1 MKQNSYQRKC
11 IEIVMEDVITIS
23 TTDQTNTIDLSG
35 IKPVEFSWNES
46 DMSTGIVAQ
55 EIDPITTS
63 MITSGPVSIGSSGIS
78 TVTIGGYDSGYAS
91 KTDLT
96 EIISRMEKLE
106 AMLIE
111 EAEIRANHP
120 AVERAYDE
128 YRLLMILSKKNPGD
142 FLTED

>member
-1 MKQNSYQRKC
+1 MDD
-11 IEIVMEDVITIS
+11 IITIS
-23 TTDQTNTIDLSG
+23 TAGQTNTIDLSS
-35 IKPVEFSWNES
+35 IKPVEFNWNES
-46 DMSTGIVAQ
+46 DMSTGIIAQ
-55 EIDPITTS
+55 EIGPITTS
-63 MITSGPVSIGSSGIS
+63 MVSAGTVSVGSSTIS

-91 KTDLT
+91 NADLT
-96 EIISRMEKLE
+96 AVINRLEKLE

>member
-1 MKQNSYQRKC
+1 MDD
-11 IEIVMEDVITIS
+11 IITIS
-23 TTDQTNTIDLSG
+23 TTDQANTIDLSS
-35 IKPVEFSWNES
+35 IKPVEFNWSEA
-46 DMSTGIVAQ
+46 DMSTGIMAQ
-55 EIDPITTS
+55 EIGPITTS
-63 MITSGPVSIGSSGIS
+63 VITSGPVSIGSTGIN
-78 TVTIGGYDSGYAS
+78 TVTIGSYDSGYAS

-120 AVERAYDE
+120 AVDRAYDE

>member
-1 MKQNSYQRKC
+1 VKQNSYQRKC
-11 IEIVMEDVITIS
+11 IEINMDDIITIS
-23 TTDQTNTIDLSG
+23 TTDQTNTIDLSS
-35 IKPVEFSWNES
+35 IKPVEFNWNES
-46 DMSTGIVAQ
+46 DMSIGITAQ
-55 EIDPITTS
+55 EIGPITTS
-63 MITSGPVSIGSSGIS
+63 MITSGTVSIGSSGIS
-78 TVTIGGYDSGYAS
+78 TVTIGSSDYSS
-91 KTDLT
+91 PSRT
-96 EIISRMEKLE
+96 EFEDIVARLEKIE

>member
-1 MKQNSYQRKC
+1 MDN
-11 IEIVMEDVITIS
+11 IITIS
-23 TTDQTNTIDLSG
+23 TTDQTNTIDLSS
-35 IKPVEFSWNES
+35 IKPVEFNWMES
-46 DMSTGIVAQ
+46 DMSSGIMAQ
-55 EIDPITTS
+55 EIGPITTS